1 MLEIIGSSFI
11 GLLMEVFGKQP
22 ESLNTVNSV
31 SWHNAPIF
39 VLPKEPDPAIQAIVN
54 QYVQGLSSK
63 GLATGHQGVWLQTD
77 FANLGNYQGKT
88 PVTAASLT
96 KIATTLAALETW
108 GTGHRFTTLIATNG
122 EVSNGTLKGD
132 LIIQGDAD
140 PFFVWEEGIA
150 LGNALQKLGI
160 RQVTGNL
167 VVTGNF
173 SMNYNANVQQAG
185 QLLKQALDS
194 RQWSGAVAAQY
205 NTLPS
210 GTPRPRVAISG
221 SVVVKS
227 TQEKSPRILLRH
239 QSLPLSEILKQMNIY
254 SKNELSEA
262 IASRLGGP
270 AEVRK
275 LAAQATGIPMEEIH
289 LVNGSGLGE
298 ENRISARAAVAML
311 MAIQQEL
318 TKHQL
323 NIADFFPV
331 AGRDRGTLSG
341 RLTPTH
347 TVAKTG
353 TLRHVSSFAGVLPT
367 RDRGLVWF
375 AIVNR
380 GWDLHTFRA
389 QQDQLLQELVSEWGV
404 APALPEAIARHAV
417 FTGDRVKIGALGR
430 NEIF

>member
-22 ESLNTVNSV
+22 ESLNTVNPV
-31 SWHNAPIF
+31 SWHDSPIF

-77 FANLGNYQGKT
+77 FANLGNYQGTT

-108 GTGHRFTTLIATNG
+108 GTGHRFTTLIGTNG

-132 LIIQGDAD
+132 LIIQGGGD

-167 VVTGNF
+167 VVTGDF

-205 NTLPS
+205 NALPS
-210 GTPRPRVAISG
+210 GTPRPSLAISG

-254 SKNELSEA
+254 SNNKMSEMLA
-262 IASRLGGP
+262 QSVGG
-270 AEVRK
+270 AKVVAK
-275 LAAQATGIPMEEIH
+275 VAAQVAKVPEKEIS
-289 LVNGSGLGE
+289 LVNGSGLGLA
-298 ENRISARAAVAML
+298 NLVSPRAACAML
-311 MAIQQEL
+311 LAIEEKL
-318 TKHQL
+318 VDEPL
-323 NIADFFPV
+323 GVADLFPL
-331 AGRDRGTLSG
+331 AGRDSHGTMIN
-341 RLTPTH
+341 RRMPKNT
-347 TVAKTG
+347 AIKTG
-353 TLRHVSSFAGVLPT
+353 TLARVSALAGVIPT
-367 RDRGLVWF
+367 EKYGLVWF
-375 AIVNR
+375 GIINHGGTIEQFRGYQDVFLQRLVKELGSAPTAIKTNDAKR
-380 GWDLHTFRA
+380 
-389 QQDQLLQELVSEWGV
+389 EWLGD
-404 APALPEAIARHAV
+404 PSRNLAV
-417 FTGDRVKIGALGR
+417 
-430 NEIF
+430 ES